1 MWRRLK
7 RVAVP
12 VLVVGGGAGLLAFSA
27 MQIDLAKYRRAA
39 NQEWAAMIGTAVD
52 DVPEAEIA
60 RLMRGLQDGVEDEQ
74 RAKGEEIL
82 RKYGYTDSDF
92 ATKSSA
98 NLAGDFAKTFAL
110 TLGMVLLALGGYF
123 GWQDWRRARKVRDL
137 VQYLQDLSHK
147 IYDLKLEENTEGELS
162 ILANELY
169 KITVL
174 LKEAA
179 ENNRKLAE
187 NLEAALADI
196 SHQLRTPLTSLQIMV
211 DSIYDDPEMPAE
223 VRQDFLRS
231 ISQQIETMSGL
242 VSTLLHLARLDNG
255 SLKMQREEV
264 VIVELLE
271 RVRQNLAALA
281 DLENVAIELSGDLE
295 ARVELDARWQGE
307 ALTNIVKNA
316 LEHSQSG
323 TKVEVKV
330 SDCPL
335 FLRVDI
341 IDTGEGMSLH
351 DQKRIFERFY
361 RAPGSQKNSIGIGL
375 AFAKAVIM
383 ADDGQVTV
391 DSKLGE
397 GTKFTVRYFK

>member
-7 RVAVP
+7 RVALP
-12 VLVVGGGAGLLAFSA
+12 ILMVGAGAGLLAFSA
-27 MQIDLAKYRRAA
+27 MQIDLAKYRQAA
-39 NQEWAAMIGTAVD
+39 NQEWAAMIGAAAD

-74 RAKGEEIL
+74 REKGEEIL

-92 ATKSSA
+92 ATKSTA
-98 NLAGDFAKTFAL
+98 NLEGDFAKTFAL

-187 NLEAALADI
+187 NLETALADI

-264 VIVELLE
+264 IVGELLE

-281 DLENVAIELSGDLE
+281 DLENVAIELSGDLK
-295 ARVELDARWQGE
+295 ARVELDARWQSE

-323 TKVEVKV
+323 AKVEVRV

-335 FLRVDI
+335 FLRIDI